1 MIASLSFDVVV
12 VSSLLPWRLRNC
24 CRCQLMKHRSFSI
37 FGREELLEFPRVQFF
52 DWSQLGMLCG
62 SVDRKGIGAEKGPLH
77 ERRFEIS
84 CNWNWGR
91 PPSQDFEAVLQSQSR
106 GWGAKIS
113 NNVCS
118 KIADL
123 CRRRRRHH
131 RWTCLSTFF
140 LSLSTFPF
148 SHSWAVRFFL
158 FFSAAKSDEKINFL
172 FKKSKRKMNSSF
184 TKFVFLSLSLF

>member
-77 ERRFEIS
+77 ERRFELS

-123 CRRRRRHH
+123 CRRRHH

>member
-77 ERRFEIS
+77 ERRFELS

-123 CRRRRRHH
+123 CRRRRHH

-158 FFSAAKSDEKINFL
+158 FFSAAKSDEKNQFFILRNPSEKWIRL
-172 FKKSKRKMNSSF
+172 SPNLSF
-184 TKFVFLSLSLF
+184 SLSLF

>member
-1 MIASLSFDVVV
+1 
-12 VSSLLPWRLRNC
+12 
-24 CRCQLMKHRSFSI
+24 MKHRSFSI

-77 ERRFEIS
+77 ERRFELS

-123 CRRRRRHH
+123 CRRRRHH

-140 LSLSTFPF
+140 SLSLLFPFHTLEQSDSSCSLAPPSQMKKSIFYLRNPSEKWIRLSPNLSFSLSLSF
-148 SHSWAVRFFL
+148 
-158 FFSAAKSDEKINFL
+158 NFTH
-172 FKKSKRKMNSSF
+172 FCQSVCQSSQ
-184 TKFVFLSLSLF
+184 